1 MNLGADFNLD
11 DLMQNAL
18 GGGWDGIENAGKT
31 AALVNKEESRKLRE
45 EAQRQAAIM
54 RKCFSGK
61 AGKAALK
68 LLVEKTL
75 LRSQSLEERNAK
87 TADHSAILAAR
98 REGQRDVV
106 FMILDMLRV
115 AKGEDLKPTGG
126 EA

>member
-31 AALVNKEESRKLRE
+31 AALVNKEETRKLRE
-45 EAQRQAAIM
+45 EERRQAAIIA
-54 RKCFSGK
+54 KVFSGK
-61 AGKAALK
+61 AGRAALQ
-68 LLVEKTL
+68 LLVDKTL
-75 LRSQSLEERNAK
+75 LRSASLEERNAK
-87 TADHSAILAAR
+87 TAEHRAMLAER

-115 AKGEDLKPTGG
+115 HKGEDPKPTGG